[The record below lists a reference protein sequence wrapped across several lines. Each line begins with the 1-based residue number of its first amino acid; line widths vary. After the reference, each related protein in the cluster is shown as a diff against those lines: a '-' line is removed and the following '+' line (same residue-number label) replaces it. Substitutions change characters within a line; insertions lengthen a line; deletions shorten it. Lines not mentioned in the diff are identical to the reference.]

1 MSVSLISVSYYLLLA
16 YRNAIDFDTYF
27 FFVSSNFVKLIDSN
41 NLFVDYFVF
50 SLHTS
55 SSANNNSLV
64 SFFMIL
70 ISFIYFSCLTL
81 LARISGTVMNRSGDS
96 GAS

>member
-1 MSVSLISVSYYLLLA
+1 MFSVYA
-16 YRNAIDFDTYF
+16 
-27 FFVSSNFVKLIDSN
+27 
-41 NLFVDYFVF
+41 
-50 SLHTS
+50 S

-81 LARISGTVMNRSGDS
+81 LARTSGTMMNRSGDS

>member
-1 MSVSLISVSYYLLLA
+1 MQLILTLFL
-16 YRNAIDFDTYF
+16 
-27 FFVSSNFVKLIDSN
+27 VSSNLVKIINSN
-41 NLFVDYFVF
+41 NLFVDYFMF
-50 SLHTS
+50 SVYTS

-81 LARISGTVMNRSGDS
+81 LARTSGTMMNRSGDS